1 MKTNK
6 PVKLSRQAL
15 ERKILELEAQL
26 VHRHAFADT
35 ELHKAGTDRMMG
47 SGVLIQISTL
57 GGKDIINPVVIRD
70 GLSSETISAI
80 RGDLKRSYAIC
91 TLHKP
96 KDVQ

>member
-26 VHRHAFADT
+26 SHRYAFADT
-35 ELHKAGTDRMMG
+35 EIHKAGTDRMMG
-47 SGVLIQISTL
+47 SGVLIQISAL
-57 GGKDIINPVVIRD
+57 GGKDIINPVIIRD
-70 GLSSETISAI
+70 GLSKETIAAI
-80 RGDLKRSYAIC
+80 REDLKRSYAIC

-96 KDVQ
+96 KDIE